1 VNKRVAG
8 VVEGKI
14 IKVSVD
20 QRVLAVTLKRLL
32 PHKGIVRKTPLVT
45 LIADGLALD
54 LVGQFDNTWSI
65 PANVSTAG
73 SCTVDIKT
81 LLTCLKTYDQEVP
94 ISFEL
99 SHDGLKFGTTKVKLH
114 KIK

>member
-1 VNKRVAG
+1 MKF
-8 VVEGKI
+8 
-14 IKVSVD
+14 SVD
-20 QRVLAVTLKRLL
+20 PKALAVTLKRLL
-32 PHKGIVRKTPLVT
+32 PHKGIVRKAPLVT
-45 LIADGLALD
+45 MTADGSALD
-54 LVGQFDNTWSI
+54 LAGQFDNTWSI

-114 KIK
+114 KLKYP